1 MPIINSNDFDILMK
15 MATTPAKVNVA
26 PAQVKAILGS
36 SFFISD
42 LVINQICA
50 ALNAGNHIIL
60 SGPPGTGKT
69 TLANAVA
76 LAARGVS
83 PLITTA
89 TADWTTFDTVGG
101 YMPDLASHNPNAL
114 KFELGVVL
122 QSIKNG
128 QWLIIDEI
136 NRAQIDKA
144 IGQLFTVLSDG
155 DVLLPYRN
163 SLTGNRISI
172 VSGNGLST
180 GEVYYK
186 NDDWRLIATMNEF
199 DKTSL
204 FDMSYA
210 FMRRFAVIRVGVPS
224 NYGSLIASW
233 ASAAG
238 VQASIVDCLKLI
250 AIATEKATM
259 REVGPAMFK
268 GLIAYLRSRLTFD
281 INYAQ
286 HFAEGLT
293 MYLLPQFQGL
303 DDSEISQL
311 WEFVKPAIVTD
322 PNAADYLLTNI
333 RSVTG
338 YNLR

>member
-1 MPIINSNDFDILMK
+1 
-15 MATTPAKVNVA
+15 
-26 PAQVKAILGS
+26 
-36 SFFISD
+36 
-42 LVINQICA
+42 
-50 ALNAGNHIIL
+50 
-60 SGPPGTGKT
+60 
-69 TLANAVA
+69 
-76 LAARGVS
+76 
-83 PLITTA
+83 
-89 TADWTTFDTVGG
+89 
-101 YMPDLASHNPNAL
+101 MPDLASHNPNAL

-122 QSIKNG
+122 QSIQNR

-163 SLTGNRISI
+163 SFTGNRISI

-180 GEVYYK
+180 DEIYYK

-224 NYGSLIASW
+224 NYDSLIANW

-238 VQASIVDCLKLI
+238 VQAPFIDCLKRI
-250 AIATEKATM
+250 ATATEKATM
-259 REVGPAMFK
+259 REIGPAMFK
-268 GLIAYLRSRLTFD
+268 GLIAYLSSRLTFD
-281 INYAQ
+281 TNYAQ

-293 MYLLPQFQGL
+293 MYFLPQFQGL
-303 DDSEISQL
+303 DDSEVSQL

-322 PNAADYLLTNI
+322 QSATDYLLTNI